1 MYMDD
6 MDDMD
11 DMDVDASIQQP
22 MAVGCSVTGAS
33 ATSLHQQLQERASWG
48 DPSHNVPIQNPA
60 MDLLT
65 EETPCFFLL
74 VFSND

>member
-1 MYMDD
+1 

-22 MAVGCSVTGAS
+22 MAVGCSVTTGAS
-33 ATSLHQQLQERASWG
+33 AASLHQQLQVERLHGVIPAL
-48 DPSHNVPIQNPA
+48 HNVPQIQNPA

-65 EETPCFFLL
+65 EEHHVSVPESSL
-74 VFSND
+74 NWW